1 MYIKINP
8 NWLSSHTEVDLFS
21 IINSKIIKINHVG
34 EIESWSLKIL
44 KSKEVFIKQEDWS
57 LFFNSISINSLDL
70 VSLKNKI
77 DLILINFTHN
87 KNEESFKIIQTI
99 SSQLNDVLL
108 KKKDILSFDGE
119 LQSKIILRTLL
130 VSKMSH
136 FFPFIRKCLKEEEL
150 ILSSLLCDISQIQ
163 DKNTDF
169 SMHHLKSARI
179 VQNFVSKDVYL
190 GILHHHETMGG
201 QGPFKYD
208 SDRSHI
214 YGQII
219 HICDEFIESLKSKKD
234 FESFVSSKH
243 DPEIF
248 LGLKQT
254 YKNLF

>member
-8 NWLSSHTEVDLFS
+8 NWLSSNIEVDLFS
-21 IINSKIIKINHVG
+21 IINSKIIKINHAG

-44 KSKEVFIKQEDWS
+44 KTKDVFIKKDDWS
-57 LFFNSISINSLDL
+57 LFFNSISIDSLDL
-70 VSLKNKI
+70 LSLKNKI
-77 DLILINFTHN
+77 DLILINFTNN
-87 KNEESFKIIQTI
+87 KDDESFKLIKQI
-99 SSQLNDVLL
+99 SLQINDVLL
-108 KKKDILSFDGE
+108 KKKDILSFEGDI
-119 LQSKIILRTLL
+119 QSKIVLRTLL
-130 VSKMSH
+130 VSKMAH
-136 FFPFIRKCLKEEEL
+136 FFPFIRKCLNEEEL
-150 ILSSLLCDISQIQ
+150 VLASLLCDLSQIQ
-163 DKNTDF
+163 DQNTEF

-190 GILHHHETMGG
+190 GILHHHETVGG

-243 DPEIF
+243 DQELF